1 MEVLAHGVTHV
12 LRPDI
17 LELLIGLAVLVTLLV
32 LAGLILQVIG
42 SARDARR
49 FPPLGQLVDV
59 GGHRLHIYCM
69 GGGTPAVVMDSGFPG
84 SSLSWTF
91 VQPKVAR
98 FTHACSYDRAGLG
111 WSDAGPMPRSSRQI
125 VEELRALLLNGRI
138 EGPFVLVGHSFGTFT
153 VRLYASTYPG
163 DVVGMVLVDPIHPS
177 EWFEMTEAEARKLAG
192 AIRLS
197 RYGALLARLGVARL
211 ISVLVRLGAL
221 GLARTSVSL
230 LTGGTLAEAER
241 MIAPMAKLPSELRP
255 IIAALWTQP
264 KFFDAIASQ
273 AEALPQSAAQV
284 AATGD
289 YSDIPLVVLS
299 ASSSSPSQM
308 KGHEALAHLSSQ
320 GKHIVASKSGHWI
333 QLDEPDLVIES
344 IREVVESVR
353 RRSRTTWS
361 GRREGE
367 PEERRWSET

>member
-1 MEVLAHGVTHV
+1 VM
-12 LRPDI
+12 
-17 LELLIGLAVLVTLLV
+17 
-32 LAGLILQVIG
+32 
-42 SARDARR
+42 
-49 FPPLGQLVDV
+49 
-59 GGHRLHIYCM
+59 
-69 GGGTPAVVMDSGFPG
+69 MDSGFPG

-91 VQPKVAR
+91 VQPEVAR

-111 WSDAGPMPRSSRQI
+111 WSDAGPMPGSSRQI
-125 VEELRALLLNGRI
+125 VEELRALLINTRV
-138 EGPFVLVGHSFGTFT
+138 EGPFVLVGHSFGAFT
-153 VRLYASTYPG
+153 VRLYASTHPG

-177 EWFEMTEAEARKLAG
+177 EWLEMTEAEARKLAG

-211 ISVLVRLGAL
+211 ISALVRLGAL

-241 MIAPMAKLPSELRP
+241 MIAPMAKLPSELWP
-255 IIAALWTQP
+255 IITALWTQP

-273 AEALPQSAAQV
+273 AKALPQSAAQV

-289 YSDIPLVVLS
+289 YSDTPLVVLS

-353 RRSRTTWS
+353 RRSRTT
-361 GRREGE
+361 
-367 PEERRWSET
+367 